1 MIELEK
7 ETARIWLVRC
17 MARLRNISVESC
29 EGTCLGHKYRIRPE
43 WQFINNQ
50 YHWIVGGRSSNIQL
64 ASQTPG
70 QILLKLEK
78 H

>member
-1 MIELEK
+1 MIELVK

-50 YHWIVGGRSSNIQL
+50 YH
-64 ASQTPG
+64 
-70 QILLKLEK
+70 
-78 H
+78 